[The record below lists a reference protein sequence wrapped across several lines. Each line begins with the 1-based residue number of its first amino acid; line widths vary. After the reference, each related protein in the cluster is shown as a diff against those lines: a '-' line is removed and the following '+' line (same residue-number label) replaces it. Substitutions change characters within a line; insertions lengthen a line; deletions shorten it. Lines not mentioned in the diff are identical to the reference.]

1 MMAKASTV
9 VFWGLALLCV
19 AAAAPLESEAEAAP
33 GGGGVRITKKEAEA
47 APEAIGGV
55 RITKKE
61 AEAAPEAIG
70 GVRITKKE
78 AEAAP
83 EGEEG
88 CGYECRIM
96 KKEAEAALEEAER
109 DGKIRITKKEAPNKA
124 DGGGKIRLTKKDV
137 PPVGACGV
145 GGWKC
150 RITKKGEEDVSEDA
164 FRAPPV
170 VISKGKL
177 RAYGT
182 RCGFN
187 IPPGM
192 DKLKLGLDIANLDL
206 VPKEAETADMGYKRP
221 VFDYTC
227 DEGKSVKIGADEYD
241 LPDQIWDIARFPR
254 GVMVENA
261 LIIKTSRDV
270 QNSLAVNVGVS
281 LEGAAT
287 EKGMFEG
294 TASFDQMTS
303 TLTQKNSNI
312 EEVKTFVSAI
322 RADMLPYWGSKP
334 SRLIEMFIQKM
345 PNTFEENPKKY
356 HEFIKW
362 FGTHYFMSA
371 KFGGLIQMRLETNKD
386 YYKTTSEQK
395 IKANVDGTMRD
406 LLKAD
411 GAINHGTNVIDD
423 KFKQSTKNTIRY
435 YGGDTNLL
443 ADKHSFPEWQPT
455 IHGNPWL
462 YGGEL
467 SSLADFFEE
476 APSKQQGFH
485 KATRAHLDKVHAAAL
500 RQRGRRSLQLRREF
514 GQVDSAA
521 EINDIVRSLQDVE
534 EDLTPDHQQ
543 LHALRSDLELA
554 LKK

>member
-1 MMAKASTV
+1 MMAKASTIV
-9 VFWGLALLCV
+9 LWGLALLCV
-19 AAAAPLESEAEAAP
+19 AAAAPLESKADGEGKIRLTKKEAEAAP
-33 GGGGVRITKKEAEA
+33 EAVGGDGVRITKKEAEA
-47 APEAIGGV
+47 APEAAEGCSTYAC

-61 AEAAPEAIG
+61 AEAEAEAVG
-70 GVRITKKE
+70 GDGVRITKK
-78 AEAAP
+78 
-83 EGEEG
+83 
-88 CGYECRIM
+88 
-96 KKEAEAALEEAER
+96 
-109 DGKIRITKKEAPNKA
+109 D
-124 DGGGKIRLTKKDV
+124 
-137 PPVGACGV
+137 
-145 GGWKC
+145 
-150 RITKKGEEDVSEDA
+150 EEDVAEDA

-170 VISKGKL
+170 VITKGKI
-177 RAYGT
+177 RAYGM
-182 RCGFN
+182 RCSTN

-206 VPKEAETADMGYKRP
+206 LPKEAETADMGYKRP

-227 DEGKSVKIGADEYD
+227 DEGRTVKIGPDEYD

-261 LIIKTSRDV
+261 LIIKTSHDV
-270 QNSLAVNVGVS
+270 QNSLAVNVGVK
-281 LEGAAT
+281 LDGAAE

-294 TASFDQMTS
+294 TASFDQMTK

-334 SRLIEMFIQKM
+334 SRLITMFISRM

-386 YYKTTSEQK
+386 YYKQQTERN
-395 IKANVDGTMRD
+395 IKLQVDGTMRD

-411 GAINHGTNVIDD
+411 GAITHGTNTVDD
-423 KFKQSTKNTIRY
+423 KFKQATKNTIRY

-443 ADKHSFPEWQPT
+443 ANKHSFPDWQPT

-476 APSKQQGFH
+476 APSKQQGFY

-500 RQRGRRSLQLRREF
+500 RRRGKRELQLRREF
-514 GQVDSAA
+514 GQLDSAA

-543 LHALRSDLELA
+543 LHALRSDLEVA